1 MSIEKIKDKL
11 KRQSKKDDKWLQ
23 DALYRQEN
31 ESWLDLSFAIAVKV
45 LETLREKKLTQ
56 KELAEEMGLS
66 PQYINKVVKGSEN
79 LTLETITRLEKALG
93 IKLINIPRFEFV
105 ENYKPEEYIY
115 TSQFFYSKEKSVG
128 KHSISLEKPKV
139 SYSEP
144 SEVAA

>member
-11 KRQSKKDDKWLQ
+11 KRQSKKDDKWLL

-93 IKLINIPRFEFV
+93 VKLINIPRFEFV

-128 KHSISLEKPKV
+128 KHSISLEKIKV
-139 SYSEP
+139 SFSEP